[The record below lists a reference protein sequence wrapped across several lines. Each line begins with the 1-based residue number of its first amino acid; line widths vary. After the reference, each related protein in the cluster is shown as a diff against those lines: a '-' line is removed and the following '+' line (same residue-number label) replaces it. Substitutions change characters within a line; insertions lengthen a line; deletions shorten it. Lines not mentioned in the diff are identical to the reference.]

1 MSEETKQGVVL
12 IRRDIEM
19 GYVEELRALVG
30 TRPLIFVGSVV
41 IIKNNKNQVL
51 LQKRKYPVGSW
62 AIPGGLME
70 LGESVEETAKREIKE
85 ETNLSI
91 DNLKLINVYSGKDN
105 YIKQPNGDEFY
116 VVVNAFYTEHFEGE
130 LNVNRSE
137 SLDFEFINISHI
149 PDNLAKS
156 HKPII
161 RDFINDFIS
170 K

>member
-1 MSEETKQGVVL
+1 
-12 IRRDIEM
+12 M
-19 GYVEELRALVG
+19 GYVEELRAAVG

-41 IIKNNKNQVL
+41 LIKNNCNQVL
-51 LQKRKYPVGSW
+51 LQKRKYPAGSW

-91 DNLKLINVYSGKDN
+91 DNLQLINVYSGRDN

-116 VVVNAFYTEHFEGE
+116 VVVNAFYTEHFVGE
-130 LNVNRSE
+130 MIINRSE
-137 SLDFEFINISHI
+137 SLDFEFIDINDI

-156 HKPII
+156 HRPII
-161 RDFINDFIS
+161 SDFINKFMT

>member
-1 MSEETKQGVVL
+1 
-12 IRRDIEM
+12 M
-19 GYVEELRALVG
+19 GYVEELRAVVG

-41 IIKNNKNQVL
+41 IIKNECNQIL

-70 LGESVEETAKREIKE
+70 LGESIEETAKREIKE

-91 DNLKLINVYSGKDN
+91 DNLKLINVYSGQDH

-116 VVVNAFYTEHFEGE
+116 VVVNAFFAEYFEGE
-130 LNVNRSE
+130 LIVNRSE
-137 SLDFEFINISHI
+137 SLEFEFIDLNEI
-149 PDNLAKS
+149 PDSLAKS

-161 RDFINDFIS
+161 RDFINSFIL

>member
-1 MSEETKQGVVL
+1 
-12 IRRDIEM
+12 M
-19 GYVEELRALVG
+19 GYVEELRATVG

-41 IIKNNKNQVL
+41 IIKNECNQIL
-51 LQKRKYPVGSW
+51 LQKRKYPEGSW

-70 LGESVEETAKREIKE
+70 LGETVEETAKREINE

-91 DNLKLINVYSGKDN
+91 DNLKLINVYSGQDH

-116 VVVNAFYTEHFEGE
+116 VVVIAFYAEHVEGE
-130 LNVNRSE
+130 LIVNRSE
-137 SLDFEFINISHI
+137 SLDFEFIDLNEI

-161 RDFINDFIS
+161 RDFINSFIA

>member
-1 MSEETKQGVVL
+1 
-12 IRRDIEM
+12 M
-19 GYVEELRALVG
+19 GYVEELRAVVG
-30 TRPLIFVGSVV
+30 KRPLIFVGSVV
-41 IIKNNKNQVL
+41 ILKNKSNQIL

-70 LGESVEETAKREIKE
+70 LGESAEETAKREIKE

-91 DNLKLINVYSGKDN
+91 DNLKLINVYSGQDH

-116 VVVNAFYTEHFEGE
+116 VVVIAFYAEHFEGE
-130 LNVNRSE
+130 LLVNRSE
-137 SLDFEFINISHI
+137 SLDFEFINFNEI

-161 RDFINDFIS
+161 KDFLS
-170 K
+170 VL

>member
-1 MSEETKQGVVL
+1 L
-12 IRRDIEM
+12 
-19 GYVEELRALVG
+19 GYVEELRAVVG

-41 IIKNNKNQVL
+41 ILKNKSNQIL

-70 LGESVEETAKREIKE
+70 LGESAEETAKREIKE

-91 DNLKLINVYSGKDN
+91 DNLKLINVYSGQDH

-116 VVVNAFYTEHFEGE
+116 VVVIAFYAEHFEGE
-130 LNVNRSE
+130 LLVNRSE
-137 SLDFEFINISHI
+137 SLDFEFINLNEI

-161 RDFINDFIS
+161 KDFLS
-170 K
+170 VL